1 MRCFAIDLDGTLLN
15 KEHRISARNQAAI
28 KNRQDKGDIVI
39 IVTGR
44 AAFDARRILAQHGL
58 DCPVIGANGV
68 EVEVG
73 QGRRCFLN
81 RSNSR
86 MIWEIVRFTNVFIH
100 IYLQENILLPQF
112 SLAAL
117 QGGDRAFQEAIQA
130 QLTQYGVEEVD
141 EIAIDQLDV
150 IKFMF
155 VSPDRWQLEHLEQQL
170 LQLKICSVTRSGA
183 YNLEVMVNGV
193 TKGTALQDI
202 ARTYGMTPEDIIAI
216 GDNQN
221 DLPMFEVAGT
231 SIAMGN
237 AETSVIGRATYLT
250 SAHDEDGVAEAL
262 NGLERWEQTK
272 EEQHGEHLGHR

>member
-15 KEHRISARNQAAI
+15 KEHGISDANQAAI
-28 KNRQDKGDIVI
+28 KKRQAQGDIVI

-58 DCPVIGANGV
+58 DCPVIGANGA
-68 EVEVG
+68 EIEVG
-73 QGRRCFLN
+73 QDRRYFLS
-81 RSNSR
+81 RSSSR
-86 MIWEIVRFTNVFIH
+86 TIWEIVRSTNIFIH
-100 IYLQENILLPQF
+100 IYLQDNILLPQF
-112 SLAAL
+112 SFATL
-117 QGGDRAFQEAIQA
+117 QGGDRAFQGAIQA

-170 LQLKICSVTRSGA
+170 LQLKICSVTRSGT
-183 YNLEVMVNGV
+183 YNLEVMANGV

-202 ARTYGMTPEDIIAI
+202 ARAYGMTPEDIIAI

-237 AETSVIGRATYLT
+237 AEASVKSRATYLT
-250 SAHDEDGVAEAL
+250 SDHDEDGVAEAL
-262 NGLERWEQTK
+262 NGLEQWERKK
-272 EEQHGEHLGHR
+272 EGQHGEYLGHR

>member
-15 KEHRISARNQAAI
+15 KEHGISDANQAAI
-28 KNRQDKGDIVI
+28 KKRQERGDVVI

-58 DCPVIGANGV
+58 DCPVIGANGA

-81 RSNSR
+81 RSSSR
-86 MIWEIVRFTNVFIH
+86 TIWEIVRSTNVFIH
-100 IYLQENILLPQF
+100 IYLQDKILLPQF

-155 VSPDRWQLEHLEQQL
+155 VSPDRWRLEHLEQQL

-183 YNLEVMVNGV
+183 YNLEVM
-193 TKGTALQDI
+193 
-202 ARTYGMTPEDIIAI
+202 
-216 GDNQN
+216 
-221 DLPMFEVAGT
+221 
-231 SIAMGN
+231 GN
-237 AETSVIGRATYLT
+237 AEASVKSRATYLT
-250 SAHDEDGVAEAL
+250 SDHDEDGVAKAL
-262 NGLERWEQTK
+262 NDLERWEQTK
-272 EEQHGEHLGHR
+272 EEQHSEHLGHR

>member
-15 KEHRISARNQAAI
+15 KEHGISDANQAAI
-28 KNRQDKGDIVI
+28 KKRQERGDVVI

-58 DCPVIGANGV
+58 DCPVIGANGA

-81 RSNSR
+81 RSSSR
-86 MIWEIVRFTNVFIH
+86 TIWEIVRSTNVFIH
-100 IYLQENILLPQF
+100 IYLQDNILLPQF

-117 QGGDRAFQEAIQA
+117 QGGDRAFQEAIQV

-155 VSPDRWQLEHLEQQL
+155 VSPDRWRLEHLEQQL

-183 YNLEVMVNGV
+183 YNLEVMANGV
-193 TKGTALQDI
+193 TKGIALKDI
-202 ARTYGMTPEDIIAI
+202 ARAYGMTTEDIIAI

-237 AETSVIGRATYLT
+237 AKASVKSRATYLT
-250 SAHDEDGVAEAL
+250 SDHDEDGVAKAL
-262 NGLERWEQTK
+262 NDLERWEQTK
-272 EEQHGEHLGHR
+272 EEQHSEHLGHR

>member
-15 KEHRISARNQAAI
+15 KEHGISETNRTAI
-28 KNRQDKGDIVI
+28 KRRQAQGDIVI

-58 DCPVIGANGV
+58 DCLVIGANRA

-73 QGRRCFLN
+73 QDRRYFLN
-81 RSNSR
+81 RSSSR
-86 MIWEIVRFTNVFIH
+86 TIWEIVRSTNVFIH
-100 IYLQENILLPQF
+100 IYLQDKILLPQF
-112 SLAAL
+112 SLATL
-117 QGGDRAFQEAIQA
+117 QGGDFAFQEAIQA
-130 QLTQYGVEEVD
+130 QLTQYGVETVD

-170 LQLKICSVTRSGA
+170 LQLQICSVTRSGT
-183 YNLEVMVNGV
+183 YNLEVMANGV
-193 TKGTALQDI
+193 TKGTAIQDI
-202 ARTYGMTPEDIIAI
+202 ARAYETALENFVAI

-221 DLPMFEVAGT
+221 DVPMFEVAGT

-237 AETSVIGRATYLT
+237 AEASIKSRATYLT
-250 SAHDEDGVAEAL
+250 SEHDEDGIAEAL
-262 NGLERWEQTK
+262 NGLERWEQNK

>member
-15 KEHRISARNQAAI
+15 KEHGISDANQVAI
-28 KNRQDKGDIVI
+28 KKRQDKGDIVT

-58 DCPVIGANGV
+58 DCPVIGANGA

-73 QGRRCFLN
+73 QGRRYFLN
-81 RSNSR
+81 RSSSR
-86 MIWEIVRFTNVFIH
+86 TIWEIVRSTNVFIH
-100 IYLQENILLPQF
+100 IYLQDNILLPQF

-155 VSPDRWQLEHLEQQL
+155 VSPDRWRLEHLEQQL

-183 YNLEVMVNGV
+183 YNLEVMANGV

-202 ARTYGMTPEDIIAI
+202 ARAYRMTLEDIIAI

-237 AETSVIGRATYLT
+237 AETSVKSKATYLT
-250 SAHDEDGVAEAL
+250 SNHDEDGVAEAL
-262 NGLERWEQTK
+262 NGLEQWERKK
-272 EEQHGEHLGHR
+272 EGQHGEYLGHR